1 MYSPVRALKENGV
14 ESSEKKPFPYLFMR
28 HPLLNFLKLK
38 VLFLARG
45 ESHLE
50 GKNHSKTS
58 DMFSRSVHYSAENI
72 RYDSIL

>member
-1 MYSPVRALKENGV
+1 MEID
-14 ESSEKKPFPYLFMR
+14 EKKLFPYLFMR
-28 HPLLNFLKLK
+28 HPLLNFLKVK
-38 VLFLARG
+38 VLFLAGG

-58 DMFSRSVHYSAENI
+58 DMFSRSVHYSAENT

>member
-1 MYSPVRALKENGV
+1 MEGF
-14 ESSEKKPFPYLFMR
+14 EKKLFPHLFML

-38 VLFLARG
+38 VVILAGG

-50 GKNHSKTS
+50 GKNHCKTS
-58 DMFSRSVHYSAENI
+58 DIFGRIVHYSAENI